1 MEDPKQ
7 RLLDSVLAELDQ
19 NGLGDRSLRDIAE
32 AVGTSHRMLIH
43 HFGSREGLLVTIVE
57 TVEAR
62 ERERAIALHPT
73 RTQMGR
79 ADAIRDAWRHFA
91 RPGQAGRERLFFE
104 CYSRA
109 LQGEAPFDQML
120 PGAVDAWVDAIASLE
135 MEFGAAKREARAR
148 ARLYVA
154 LMRGLL
160 LDLLATH
167 DRKGTAD
174 ALEAFLVG
182 TTDAPSGAL
191 A

>member
-7 RLLDSVLAELDQ
+7 RLLDAVLAELDR

-62 ERERAIALHPT
+62 ERDRALALH
-73 RTQMGR
+73 RSGTQNDR
-79 ADAIRDAWRHFA
+79 ADAIRAAWRRFA
-91 RPGQAGRERLFFE
+91 LPVQAGRERLFFE

-109 LQGEAPFDQML
+109 LQGEAPFDQMI
-120 PGAVDAWVDAIASLE
+120 PGAVDAWVDAIAATE
-135 MEFGAAKREARAR
+135 MELGTSQRIARAR
-148 ARLYVA
+148 ARLYLA

-160 LDLLATH
+160 LDLLATN

-174 ALEAFLVG
+174 ALEVFLSE
-182 TTDAPSGAL
+182 TTQLSSAPL
-191 A
+191 R

>member
-7 RLLDSVLAELDQ
+7 RLFDAVLAELDQ

-43 HFGSREGLLVTIVE
+43 HFGSREGLLLTIVE

-62 ERERAIALHPT
+62 ERDRAIALHPA
-73 RTQMGR
+73 RTQIDR
-79 ADAIRDAWRHFA
+79 SDAIRGAWRHFA
-91 RPGQAGRERLFFE
+91 RPAQAGRERLFFE

-120 PGAVDAWVDAIASLE
+120 PGAVDAWVDTIASLE
-135 MEFGAAKREARAR
+135 MQLGAPKREARAQ

-174 ALEAFLVG
+174 ALEIFLAETSERANV
-182 TTDAPSGAL
+182 
-191 A
+191 